1 MRSILATGIGQSAV
15 GPELKATARQDWHLH
30 GVYDRWH
37 QHCSSDLANMA
48 AAVTTRGNNCINAI
62 CNGTL
67 RMLHGADHRHHENAA
82 RVRLRHYGGG
92 AAEP

>member
-1 MRSILATGIGQSAV
+1 
-15 GPELKATARQDWHLH
+15 
-30 GVYDRWH
+30 
-37 QHCSSDLANMA
+37 MA

-67 RMLHGADHRHHENAA
+67 RMLHCSDHRHHENAA